1 MFFIDSFWLGVIIH
15 IAFVGGVIFGV
26 ERIQAILLKQIEPDA
41 KRMADQA
48 QKDRGEYMRVNK
60 SPELMSVEERVMHWS
75 EWRQTILAEHNV
87 RAIFTGFF
95 FTVLAALIGFQ
106 GNYSF
111 TRGQLWLLLAA
122 TASLF
127 AQIVMALWVV
137 RNDREAA
144 YKYISQQDIHWTRFQ
159 LSLLDNKLYPWLKR
173 VTLTSFLLII
183 LLVGHRA
190 FGQMIA
196 RNVSERQTE
205 QLQEEVSRL
214 EIENSEL
221 DTKTDR
227 LFDLAQHNS
236 DLLQDIL
243 SQAEGG
249 LMKTYAASQRS
260 LAEIKQLAAQQQ
272 EP

>member
-1 MFFIDSFWLGVIIH
+1 MFFIDSFWLGIILH
-15 IAFVGGVIFGV
+15 TIFVGGVVFGV
-26 ERIQAILLKQIEPDA
+26 EKIQAILLKQVEPEA
-41 KRMADQA
+41 KRMADEA
-48 QKDRGEYMRVNK
+48 QKARGEYMRVNK

-106 GNYSF
+106 GSYSF
-111 TRGQLWLLLAA
+111 TKGQLWLLLAA
-122 TASLF
+122 TISLLI
-127 AQIVMALWVV
+127 QVIMALWVV

-159 LSLLDNKLYPWLKR
+159 LSLFDNKLHPWLKR
-173 VTLTSFLLII
+173 ITLTSFLLII

-190 FGQMIA
+190 YGQMITYKV
-196 RNVSERQTE
+196 NEERTE
-205 QLQEEVSRL
+205 QLQEKVSQLKIEKSEV
-214 EIENSEL
+214 
-221 DTKTDR
+221 DAKTDH

-249 LMKTYAASQRS
+249 LMKTYALSQRA
-260 LAEIKQLAAQQQ
+260 LAEIRKLAAQQQ